1 MKAVGVFPASRKVKL
16 VRQTRPTLTTPTEV
30 KLRMLEVGICG
41 TDREI
46 CAFDYGTPPLGSD
59 HLVIGHESLGEVVEV
74 GAEVSRL
81 QPGDLVVTMV
91 RRPCPHDH
99 CVPCGAGRQDFC
111 STGDFQER
119 GIKEANGFM
128 TEYLVEDERFMYT
141 APRQY
146 RDVMVLVEPLTIA
159 EKALAQLWQLQQ
171 RLPWAYPSAPRQT
184 PGVSHRAV
192 VLGAG
197 PVGLLGAMLLRTAGF
212 ETYVYSRE
220 PLNSLKGHIVESIG
234 ATYVSGA
241 SETIEQ
247 LAKHVG
253 NIDVVYEAAGASA
266 VCFELMKYLGIN
278 GLFIFTGVPG
288 RKAPVQ
294 VDTDLIM
301 RNLVLKNQVV
311 FGTVNAGSEAYEN
324 AIRDLSQFMAR
335 WPDAVRALITGRYPI
350 ERYAELLQGPTSGIK
365 NVFTLDGNV

>member
-1 MKAVGVFPASRKVKL
+1 MKAVGVFPGSRKIKL
-16 VRQTRPTLTTPTEV
+16 VRQARPTMTTPTEV

-46 CAFDYGTPPLGSD
+46 CAFDYGTPPAGSD
-59 HLVIGHESLGEVVEV
+59 HMVIGHESLGEVVEV
-74 GAEVSRL
+74 GADVSRL

-99 CVPCGAGRQDFC
+99 CIPCRAGRQDFC
-111 STGDFQER
+111 DTGDFREL

-128 TEYLVEDERFMYT
+128 TEYVVEDECFMYPV
-141 APRQY
+141 PRQY

-159 EKALAQLWQLQQ
+159 EKALSQLWQVQQ
-171 RLPWAYPSAPRQT
+171 RLPWACPVIPGQA
-184 PGVSHRAV
+184 PGVCHRAV

-197 PVGLLGAMLLRTAGF
+197 PVGLLGAMALRASGF

-220 PLNSLKGHIVESIG
+220 PVNSPKGRIVEAIG

-247 LAKHVG
+247 LAKQVG

-266 VCFELMKYLGIN
+266 VCFELMKYLGVN
-278 GLFIFTGVPG
+278 GIFVFTGVPG

-294 VDTDLIM
+294 VDTDRIM

-311 FGTVNAGSEAYEN
+311 FGTVNAGADAYEA
-324 AIRDLSQFMAR
+324 AIRDLSQFMEL
-335 WPDAVRALITGRYPI
+335 WPDAVRSLITGHYPI
-350 ERYAELLQGPTSGIK
+350 EAYPELLLGTPSGIK
-365 NVFTLDGNV
+365 NVLALDGNV